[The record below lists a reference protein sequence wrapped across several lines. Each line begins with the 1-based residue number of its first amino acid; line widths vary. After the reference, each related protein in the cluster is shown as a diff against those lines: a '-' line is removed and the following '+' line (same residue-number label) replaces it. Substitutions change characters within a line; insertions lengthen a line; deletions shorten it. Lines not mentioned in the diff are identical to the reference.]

1 MANIAM
7 ISIHTCPL
15 ACPQA
20 LLGGRE
26 TGGMNVYLSEL
37 SKELGR
43 LGHQVDVFTRFQD
56 TDTEQI
62 QELGPGARIIHLPA
76 GPLAPY
82 DKNRLVEHIDEFACN
97 IEMFAM
103 ANRLRYDVV
112 HSHYWVSGLVGRQL
126 QQSWGVPLVQMFH
139 TLGHMKNRVAKSE
152 GEREVGERAR
162 SETDVMRWAD
172 RLVAATP
179 LEQEQMV
186 RLYGADEEKIAVVP
200 AGVDTSLF
208 YPRDKD
214 AVRRLLGLP
223 DPETPILLFVGRI
236 ERLKGIDTLLE
247 AVAVVSRTCT
257 GRNLKALIVGGGG
270 QTEEENAELKRVV
283 QLHRDLNLE
292 EQVEFVGSK
301 PQEMLPLYY
310 AAADI
315 TIMPSHYESFGL
327 VAVES
332 MASGT
337 PVIASNVGGLSYT
350 VVDGE
355 TGYLVE
361 EENHFALAEQVHSL
375 LKYPELKERMGEAA
389 ARHALQ
395 YSWENIAEQIVA
407 VYEYEMGERR
417 RRAYARIGQDLHF
430 AANLASPV

>member
-7 ISIHTCPL
+7 ITMHTCPL

-26 TGGMNVYLSEL
+26 TGGMNVYLLAL

-43 LGHQVDVFTRFQD
+43 RGHQVDVYTRFQD
-56 TDTEQI
+56 PDTDQI
-62 QELGPGARIIHLPA
+62 QEIGPGARIIHLPA

-82 DKNRLVEHIDEFACN
+82 DKNKLVEHVDEFGCN

-103 ANRLRYDVV
+103 SQRIRYDVV
-112 HSHYWVSGLVGRQL
+112 HAHYWVSGLVGRNL
-126 QQSWGVPLVQMFH
+126 QKSWGVPLVQMFH
-139 TLGHMKNRVAKSE
+139 TLGHMKNRVAKAE
-152 GEREVGERAR
+152 EDREVDSRVRIE
-162 SETDVMRWAD
+162 SQVMRWAD
-172 RLVAATP
+172 RLIAATP
-179 LEQEQMV
+179 LEKRQLTN
-186 RLYGADEEKIAVVP
+186 LYGADPGKITVVP
-200 AGVDTSLF
+200 AGVDTDLF
-208 YPRDKD
+208 YPRNK
-214 AVRRLLGLP
+214 AKVRQELGLP
-223 DPETPILLFVGRI
+223 DLDTPILLFVGRI

-270 QTEEENAELKRVV
+270 QTEEENAELRRIV

-292 EQVEFVGSK
+292 DQVEFVGSK

-315 TIMPSHYESFGL
+315 TVMPSHYESFGL

-337 PVIASNVGGLSYT
+337 PVIASNVGGLSFT
-350 VVDGE
+350 VLDGE

-361 EENHFALAEQVHSL
+361 EENHFMLAERVHTL
-375 LKYPELKERMGEAA
+375 LKNPELRDKLGEQA
-389 ARHALQ
+389 ARHALR
-395 YSWENIAEQIVA
+395 YSWETIADQLSH
-407 VYEYEMGERR
+407 VYSDETGGRKRR
-417 RRAYARIGQDLHF
+417 LQMAHASSLHF
-430 AANLASPV
+430 AANLASPL